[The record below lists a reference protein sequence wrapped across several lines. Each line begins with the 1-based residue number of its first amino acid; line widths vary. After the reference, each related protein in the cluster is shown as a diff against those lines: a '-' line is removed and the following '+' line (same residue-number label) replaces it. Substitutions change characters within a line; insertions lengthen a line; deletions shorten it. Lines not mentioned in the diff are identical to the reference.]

1 MKWNTFDPACPTR
14 QLLDRVGDKWTVLVI
29 SGLIEGPA
37 RFGELRRTV
46 GGVAPKVLTAVLR
59 SLERD
64 GFLLRRVYPESPL
77 RVEYSLTPLGRS
89 LADVVEE
96 LRRWT
101 ERKMDRVVE
110 SRSRFDADSKRRAA
124 PLQ

>member
-29 SGLIEGPA
+29 SALAECPT
-37 RFGELRRTV
+37 RFGHLRRRI
-46 GGVAPKVLTAVLR
+46 GGAAPKVLTGVLR

-64 GFLLRRVYPESPL
+64 GFVRRRVYTASPL

-89 LADVVEE
+89 LAAVVEE
-96 LRRWT
+96 LRLWT
-101 ERKMDRVVE
+101 ERQMVRVADARVRYDAE
-110 SRSRFDADSKRRAA
+110 SKQRAT
-124 PLQ
+124 PV